1 MSDRIEAIRE
11 AERKSHT
18 EIYSTAKLFEKG
30 SWLAKPV
37 KTVMDLLPML
47 KEKNPVTILDLRCG
61 VGRNCIPLAKELS
74 ENNCKTDA
82 VDILEFAIEE
92 LTVNS
97 KNYGVHESIN
107 PIVSSIDDFVIE
119 PDKYDL
125 IIAVSALE
133 HVSSEEVFQKKLH
146 EINDGLKQGGIVCL
160 IANSEVTET
169 DRSDNSRVDPQ
180 FEVNINAEEMISLLN
195 GAFEN
200 AELLKLSVS
209 EQNYDIPRE
218 NFISALST
226 KVVTFVAQK
235 AK

>member
-47 KEKNPVTILDLRCG
+47 KEKNPVTILDLGCG

-97 KNYGVHESIN
+97 KNHGVHESIN

-133 HVSSEEVFQKKLH
+133 HVSSEKVFQKKLH

-169 DRSDNSRVDPQ
+169 DKSVNSRVDHQ
-180 FEVNINAEEMISLLN
+180 FEVNIKAEEMISLLN

-200 AELLKLSVS
+200 AELLKVSVS

-235 AK
+235 VK

>member
-47 KEKNPVTILDLRCG
+47 KEKNPVTILDLGCG

-97 KNYGVHESIN
+97 KNHGVHESIN
-107 PIVSSIDDFVIE
+107 PIVSSIDDLVIE

-133 HVSSEEVFQKKLH
+133 HVSSEKVFQKKLH
-146 EINDGLKQGGIVCL
+146 EINDGLKRGGIVCL

-180 FEVNINAEEMISLLN
+180 FEVNIKAEEMISLLN

-200 AELLKLSVS
+200 AELLKVSVY

-235 AK
+235 VK

>member
-47 KEKNPVTILDLRCG
+47 KEKNPVTILDLGCG

-97 KNYGVHESIN
+97 KNHGVHESIN

-133 HVSSEEVFQKKLH
+133 HVSSEKVFQKKLH

-160 IANSEVTET
+160 IANSEVTEI
-169 DRSDNSRVDPQ
+169 DKSVNSRVDPQ
-180 FEVNINAEEMISLLN
+180 FEVNIKAEEMISLLN

-200 AELLKLSVS
+200 AELLKVSVS

-235 AK
+235 VK

>member
-11 AERKSHT
+11 AERKSHI

-47 KEKNPVTILDLRCG
+47 KEKNPVTILDLGCG

-97 KNYGVHESIN
+97 KNHGVHESIN
-107 PIVSSIDDFVIE
+107 PIVSSIDDFSIE

-133 HVSSEEVFQKKLH
+133 HVSSEEVFKKKLH

-160 IANSEVTET
+160 IANSEVTEI
-169 DRSDNSRVDPQ
+169 DKSVNSRVDPQ
-180 FEVNINAEEMISLLN
+180 FEVNIKAEEMISLLN
-195 GAFEN
+195 GVFKN
-200 AELLKLSVS
+200 AELLKVSVS

-235 AK
+235 VK

>member
-47 KEKNPVTILDLRCG
+47 KEKNPVTILDLGCG

-97 KNYGVHESIN
+97 KNHGVHESIN

-133 HVSSEEVFQKKLH
+133 HVSSEKVFQKKLH

-169 DRSDNSRVDPQ
+169 DKSVNSRVDPQ
-180 FEVNINAEEMISLLN
+180 FEVNIKAEEMISLLN

-200 AELLKLSVS
+200 AELLKVSVS

-235 AK
+235 VK

>member
-47 KEKNPVTILDLRCG
+47 KEKNPVTILDLGCG

-97 KNYGVHESIN
+97 KNHGVHESIN
-107 PIVSSIDDFVIE
+107 PIVSSIDDFSIE

-146 EINDGLKQGGIVCL
+146 EINDGLKRGGIVCL
-160 IANSEVTET
+160 IANSEVTEI
-169 DRSDNSRVDPQ
+169 DKSVNSRVDPQ
-180 FEVNINAEEMISLLN
+180 FEVNIKAEEMISLLN
-195 GAFEN
+195 GVFKN
-200 AELLKLSVS
+200 AELLKVSVS

-235 AK
+235 VK

>member
-47 KEKNPVTILDLRCG
+47 KEKNPVTILDLGCG

-97 KNYGVHESIN
+97 KNHGVHESIN

-133 HVSSEEVFQKKLH
+133 HVSSEKVFQKKLH

-169 DRSDNSRVDPQ
+169 DNSVNSRVDPQ
-180 FEVNINAEEMISLLN
+180 FEVNIKAEEMISLLN

-200 AELLKLSVS
+200 AELLKVSVS

-235 AK
+235 VK